1 MLSHPR
7 SFVNVCFWWVPPAL
21 RPFQPAKASQQDL
34 ATLSKV
40 GCREVCYA
48 ESARRACKWV
58 LRVLLQHCSWVQ
70 VVDSCCCLVMLA
82 RPFVHWQSVHTFF
95 AHGLTEIKPCKQTIN
110 TFMCNKSCGSIC
122 CDELAM
128 LHLFI
133 TTIRFCGGNLCSDDG
148 DMWLQVA
155 PRIKDAMQQAG
166 DAMIGFQPLQGLPN
180 FFRIVFPS
188 AWTVTTTDL
197 DALMTRI
204 EDFGNKLFPALQQ

>member
-1 MLSHPR
+1 MLLPGHAGLAICPLAECTR
-7 SFVNVCFWWVPPAL
+7 FFGAWAHRDQTLQTNHEHIYGQQELWQYLLCNVA
-21 RPFQPAKASQQDL
+21 
-34 ATLSKV
+34 
-40 GCREVCYA
+40 
-48 ESARRACKWV
+48 
-58 LRVLLQHCSWVQ
+58 
-70 VVDSCCCLVMLA
+70 
-82 RPFVHWQSVHTFF
+82 
-95 AHGLTEIKPCKQTIN
+95 
-110 TFMCNKSCGSIC
+110 
-122 CDELAM
+122 
-128 LHLFI
+128 FI

-188 AWTVTTTDL
+188 AWTVTTADL